1 MFDARHFSKEN
12 TRNRLLKRAAELWGV
27 DDSALDS
34 FDPLVRLLLE
44 ACSVEFE
51 KLGRDIQ
58 ATETRLMERLAQILC
73 PDVANLPQ
81 PSSAIATF
89 RPVEAR
95 AEVQPDTA
103 LVFQKSGTNKNNEAN
118 EFFFS
123 PIGRTTVINATA
135 RVLVNP
141 HSIFQIENGNQRTV
155 FAEATAAVSAG
166 ERWLWIG
173 VEINPSVKDLQ
184 DLRFFFDWALDTHRA
199 DYCDFLPLTRWT
211 LTNKTIEMNTGWS
224 NGSMA
229 AIENMAIENQV
240 MSLWEKYFISV
251 KNSTLLDAN
260 ETPTALYPP
269 ELEARFGWQPL
280 QTLQQPL
287 HWFKVEFPQSFPL
300 EAFDSLTVAL
310 NAVPVLNRRLHKLNY
325 RLQQGINS
333 VPLLSDEAFLA
344 VQTVWNQSN
353 QKYTDSEDVQETGKN
368 TRSFTLRQQGVGRF
382 DARQATELL
391 YYVTETIRDERMAF
405 SAIGEEFLSAL
416 IRELSQNLAKLEQ
429 KLGTQKT
436 TQSTSKPFLMVRTD
450 QKTDNVFVTFWTTL
464 AEQANALLAGSKLKM
479 YAGSELN
486 NNELFLL
493 TRPFG
498 GRPRLNGSEYVAQL
512 KKNLLT
518 NNRLVTMEDI
528 RVFCLAELGN
538 KVQKVE
544 IKRHFM
550 LSAVPNKG
558 FMRCLQ
564 VVLVPQNSQ
573 MDSQSWQQICDAIKA
588 QIEINSTAH
597 LPVQVLVAQTSST

>member
-1 MFDARHFSKEN
+1 MFDARHFTKEN
-12 TRNRLLKRAAELWGV
+12 TRNRLMKRVGELWGI
-27 DDSALDS
+27 DDSALAN
-34 FDPLVRLLLE
+34 FDPLVRLLME

-58 ATETRLMERLAQILC
+58 ATETRLIERLAQILC

-81 PSSAIATF
+81 PASAIATF

-95 AEVQPDTA
+95 AEILPETA
-103 LVFQKSGTNKNNEAN
+103 LVFQKSGTNKNNDAN

-123 PIGRTTVINATA
+123 PVFKTTVVNATV

-141 HSIFQIENGNQRTV
+141 NSIYQIENGNQRTV
-155 FAEATAAVSAG
+155 FAEASTPVSAG

-173 VEINPSVKDLQ
+173 VEIGTSVKDLQ
-184 DLRFFFDWALDTHRA
+184 GLRFFFDWTLDSHRA
-199 DYCDFLPLTRWT
+199 DYCDFLPLARWT
-211 LTNKTIEMNTGWS
+211 LANKILETNVGWPNS
-224 NGSMA
+224 AMA
-229 AIENMAIENQV
+229 TVESSAIENQV
-240 MSLWEKYFISV
+240 LALWEKHFISI
-251 KNSTLLDAN
+251 KNSVTIDTNAIL
-260 ETPTALYPP
+260 PMPYPP

-280 QTLQQPL
+280 QTLQQKL
-287 HWFKVEFPQSFPL
+287 YWFKVEFPQSFPV

-325 RLQQGINS
+325 RLQEGINS
-333 VPLLSDEAFLA
+333 VPLLSDEAFLG
-344 VQTVWNQSN
+344 VQSVWNQSN
-353 QKYTDSEDVQETGKN
+353 QKYIDSEAVQEAGKN
-368 TRSFTLRQQGVGRF
+368 SRSFTLRQQGVGRF

-436 TQSTSKPFLMVRTD
+436 TQTASKPFLMVRTD

-464 AEQANALLAGSKLKM
+464 AEQANSIPAGSKLKM
-479 YAGSELN
+479 YSGSELN

-493 TRPFG
+493 TRPHG
-498 GRPRLNGSEYVAQL
+498 GKPRLNSSEYVAQL

-518 NNRLVTMEDI
+518 HNRLVTMEDI
-528 RVFCLAELGN
+528 RVFCWAELGN

-550 LSAVPNKG
+550 MSAVPNKG

-564 VVLVPQNSQ
+564 VVLVPQNTQ
-573 MDSQSWQQICDAIKA
+573 IDTHSWQQICNSIKT
-588 QIEINSTAH
+588 QIETNSAAH
-597 LPVQVLVAQTSST
+597 LPVQVLIKNEPKV

>member
-1 MFDARHFSKEN
+1 MFEARHFSKEN

-81 PSSAIATF
+81 PASAIATF

-95 AEVQPDTA
+95 AVVMPETT
-103 LVFQKSGTNKNNEAN
+103 LVFQKSGSNKSNEAN

-123 PIGRTTVINATA
+123 PVAQATVINATV

-141 HSIFQIENGNQRTV
+141 NTIYQLENGNQRTI
-155 FAEATAAVSAG
+155 FAEASTSVSAG

-173 VEINPSVKDLQ
+173 VEINQSVKDIQ
-184 DLRFFFDWALDTHRA
+184 GLRFFFDWALDTHRVS
-199 DYCDFLPLTRWT
+199 YCDFLPLSRWT
-211 LTNKTIEMNTGWS
+211 LANKTLETNVGWPTEPMS
-224 NGSMA
+224 
-229 AIENMAIENQV
+229 AIENQV
-240 MSLWEKYFISV
+240 MGLWEKHFVSV
-251 KNSTLLDAN
+251 DNSTLIDAN
-260 ETPTALYPP
+260 DTPTAIYPP
-269 ELEARFGWQPL
+269 QLEARFGWQPL
-280 QTLQQPL
+280 QTLQQQL
-287 HWFKVEFPQSFPL
+287 HWFKVEFPQSFPT
-300 EAFDSLTVAL
+300 EGFDSLTVAT

-353 QKYTDSEDVQETGKN
+353 QKYTDIDQSQDTS
-368 TRSFTLRQQGVGRF
+368 TTSSRSFTLRQQGVARF

-391 YYVTETIRDERMAF
+391 YYVAETIRDERMAF

-436 TQSTSKPFLMVRTD
+436 TQTTSKPFLMVRTD

-464 AEQANALLAGSKLKM
+464 AEQANLILAGSKLKM
-479 YAGSELN
+479 YSGSELN

-498 GRPRLNGSEYVAQL
+498 GRPRLNGSDYVAQL

-518 NNRLVTMEDI
+518 HNRLVTMEDI

-550 LSAVPNKG
+550 MSAVPNRG

-564 VVLVPQNSQ
+564 VVLVPQNTQ
-573 MDSQSWQQICDAIKA
+573 IDAHSWQQMCDSLKT
-588 QIEINSTAH
+588 QIETNSTAH
-597 LPVQVLVAQTSST
+597 LPVQVLICNPSHANRN

>member
-12 TRNRLLKRAAELWGV
+12 TRNRLLKRAAELWGL

-81 PSSAIATF
+81 PASAIATF

-95 AEVQPDTA
+95 AVVLPETA
-103 LVFQKSGTNKNNEAN
+103 LVFQKSGANKINEAN
-118 EFFFS
+118 EFYFS
-123 PIGRTTVINATA
+123 PAVKTTVLNASV

-141 HSIFQIENGNQRTV
+141 NTIYQIENGNQRTV
-155 FAEATAAVSAG
+155 FAEASTAVSAG

-173 VEINPSVKDLQ
+173 VEINQSVKDIQGLM
-184 DLRFFFDWALDTHRA
+184 FFFDWALDTHRA
-199 DYCDFLPLTRWT
+199 TYCEFLPLAHWS
-211 LTNKTIEMNTGWS
+211 LANKTIETYAGRS
-224 NGSMA
+224 NDSMTDTELS
-229 AIENMAIENQV
+229 IVENQV
-240 MSLWEKYFISV
+240 MSLWDKHFVSV
-251 KNSTLLDAN
+251 KNTTLIDAN
-260 ETPTALYPP
+260 YTPTSLYPS

-280 QTLQQPL
+280 QTLQQQL
-287 HWFKVEFPQSFPL
+287 HWFKVEFPQSFPM
-300 EAFDSLTVAL
+300 EAFESLTVAL

-353 QKYTDSEDVQETGKN
+353 QKYTDSEEAQELGKN
-368 TRSFTLRQQGVGRF
+368 NRSFTLRQQGVGRF

-436 TQSTSKPFLMVRTD
+436 TQTTSKPFLMVRTD
-450 QKTDNVFVTFWTTL
+450 QKTDNVFVSFWTTL
-464 AEQANALLAGSKLKM
+464 AEQANLILAGSKLKA
-479 YAGSELN
+479 YSGSDLN

-518 NNRLVTMEDI
+518 HNRLVTLEDI

-550 LSAVPNKG
+550 MNSIPNKG
-558 FMRCLQ
+558 IMRCLQ
-564 VVLVPQNSQ
+564 VLLVPQNTQ
-573 MDSQSWQQICDAIKA
+573 IDIQSWQYICDSLKT
-588 QIEINSTAH
+588 QIETNSTAH
-597 LPVQVLVAQTSST
+597 LPVQVLLNVEV